1 MNNPNNFNTF
11 LLNTQLNDA
20 ASIRRIM
27 AGLLYY
33 LIHVVWINHSPELA
47 NMSVDERAVVS
58 QSHPC
63 LPPFALI
70 RIGSVTSFVG

>member
-58 QSHPC
+58 
-63 LPPFALI
+63 
-70 RIGSVTSFVG
+70 